1 MFNKFTERARKV
13 ILLAKQEAKRF
24 NHDYIGTEHI
34 LLGLLREGEGV
45 AAAVLQSLGM
55 NLNNIRLEVEKLV
68 QIGPATVVSGDLPFT
83 PKAKKVMELAMEE
96 ARTLGHNYIGTE
108 HLLLGLIREGEGVAS
123 QVFMNMGLDLE
134 KVREEVIK
142 LLGSSSPG
150 VQFSQPGASSST
162 PASSGGTTTG
172 GKVKTPALDAFGR
185 DLTKLAK
192 DGKLDPVIGR
202 DDEIERVMQTLS
214 RRRKNNPVLLGEA
227 GVGKSAIVEGLAQK
241 IISGD
246 VPEILR
252 NKRLITLDLA
262 LMVAGTK
269 YRGQFEERIKAV
281 MDEIKRTENI
291 ILFVDELH
299 TLVGAGGAEGAID
312 ASNILKPALARG
324 EIQCIGATTLDEY
337 RKYIEKD
344 SALERRFQT
353 IMVEPPSVEETI
365 LILKGLRDKYEAHH
379 RIKILDSA
387 LEAAA
392 KFSDRY
398 IAGRFLPDKAID
410 MLDEAGAH
418 ARLSTHTPPT
428 EVKELEKKMELL
440 KREKEDTIKEQDFE
454 KAAALRDQEKDLR
467 RALDKA
473 KKDWADNRSKVE
485 LEIGEE
491 EIAKIIAKTTG
502 IPIARLEEK
511 ESARL
516 LRMEEEIKK
525 KVVGQMEAIAS
536 IAHAVRRSRA
546 GLKDPKRPIGSFIF
560 LGPTGVGK
568 TLLARAL
575 AEFLFGDENA
585 LITFDMSEYM
595 EKFNVS
601 RLVGAPPGYVGYEEG
616 GQLTERVRR
625 RPYCIVLLDE
635 IEKAHPDVFNLLL
648 QALEE
653 GRLTDSLGRKVDFR
667 NTMIIMTSNIGAEQ
681 LRKQGS
687 IGFKSDEAA
696 TDYKQM
702 KSRLLEEVKRTF
714 KPEFINRVDD
724 IIVFQRLSREDLE
737 HIVDI
742 EIKEFMKRLEDRG
755 IEIQLDP
762 KAKEFL
768 INKGFDTA
776 YGARPLKRTLQ
787 KYLEDPIAEE
797 LISKKIRANDII
809 YVTVKDDDHL
819 AFHQGSNA
827 SVRS

>member
-68 QIGPATVVSGDLPFT
+68 QVGPATVVSGDLPFT

-142 LLGSSSPG
+142 LLGSTTPG
-150 VQFSQPGASSST
+150 SQFGPPHGA
-162 PASSGGTTTG
+162 AGGSGGGPVSKT
-172 GKVKTPALDAFGR
+172 KTPALDAFGR

-192 DGKLDPVIGR
+192 EGKLDPVIGR
-202 DDEIERVMQTLS
+202 DDEIDRVMQTLS

-241 IISGD
+241 IVSGD
-246 VPEILR
+246 VPEILQ
-252 NKRLITLDLA
+252 NKRVITLDLA

-281 MDEIKRTENI
+281 MDEIKRSENI
-291 ILFVDELH
+291 IMFVDELH

-344 SALERRFQT
+344 TALERRFQT
-353 IMVEPPSVEETI
+353 IIVDPPSVEETI
-365 LILKGLRDKYEAHH
+365 LILRGLRDKYEAHH
-379 RIKILDSA
+379 KIKILDSA

-392 KFSDRY
+392 KLSDRY
-398 IAGRFLPDKAID
+398 VAGRFLPDKAID
-410 MLDEAGAH
+410 IIDEAGAH
-418 ARLSTHTPPT
+418 ARLSTHTAPA
-428 EVKELEKKMELL
+428 EVKELEKRLELL

-454 KAAALRDQEKDLR
+454 KAAALRDQEREIR
-467 RALDKA
+467 RLLDKT
-473 KKDWADNRSKVE
+473 KKEWMESRSKIE
-485 LEIGEE
+485 LEIGEDD
-491 EIAKIIAKTTG
+491 IARMISKTTG
-502 IPIARLEEK
+502 IPVSRLEEK
-511 ESARL
+511 ESSRL
-516 LRMEEEIKK
+516 LRIEEELRKR
-525 KVVGQMEAIAS
+525 VVGQEEAISAIS
-536 IAHAVRRSRA
+536 HAVRRSRA
-546 GLKDPKRPIGSFIF
+546 GLKDPRRPIGSFIF

-575 AEFLFGDENA
+575 AEFLFNDENA
-585 LITFDMSEYM
+585 LFTFDMSEYM

-635 IEKAHPDVFNLLL
+635 IEKAHPDVFNMLL
-648 QALEE
+648 QVLEE

-667 NTMIIMTSNIGAEQ
+667 NVLLIMTSNIGAD
-681 LRKQGS
+681 LLKKQGS
-687 IGFKSDEAA
+687 IGFKTEEHTS
-696 TDYKQM
+696 DYKQM
-702 KSRLLEEVKRTF
+702 KSRLLEEVKKTF
-714 KPEFINRVDD
+714 KPEFLNRVDD
-724 IIVFQRLSREDLE
+724 TVVFQKLTRQDLE
-737 HIVDI
+737 KIIDI
-742 EIKEFMKRLEDRG
+742 EIDQLRKRLGERD
-755 IEIQLDP
+755 IEIQLDQ
-762 KAKEFL
+762 KAKDFL
-768 INKGFDTA
+768 IDKGFDLM
-776 YGARPLKRTLQ
+776 YGARPLKRTMQ
-787 KYLEDPIAEE
+787 RYLEDPLAEE
-797 LISKKIRANDII
+797 MISKKIRPNEMIH
-809 YVTVKDDDHL
+809 VTVKDDDHL
-819 AFHQGSNA
+819 AFIQGAN
-827 SVRS
+827 VTTNL